1 VLSYEDRDWVAH
13 GTRRSRSA
21 QLALAGTTGTRAT
34 SRAVTV
40 RLIA

>member
-13 GTRRSRSA
+13 GAHRSRAA

-34 SRAVTV
+34 SRAATV
-40 RLIA
+40 RLVA